1 MKSSKLVTGILA
13 LSLTVG
19 APQLAEALP
28 PSPWNIDPT
37 TGAITTSGGSLAFTF
52 VSRSAGWSHE
62 FGGYSLGHA
71 LLSTLFTIPPDTPG
85 ATASWTPAAGSY
97 LFGLVSYEVGA
108 NPITL
113 TWWSDGTQSPVDAS
127 QILKFRFTNLT
138 AYTTRMEIEDLRN
151 DGGDASK
158 CWHDQ
163 NGGYTFVENCDY
175 NDAVIDVTNTPEPAT
190 MGLIALGL
198 VGMAAA
204 GFRRRR
210 S

>member
-19 APQLAEALP
+19 APQLAEA
-28 PSPWNIDPT
+28 SPWNIDPT

-62 FGGYSLGHA
+62 FGGYSLGHV
-71 LLSTLFTIPPDTPG
+71 LLQTLFTIPVPDTPG
-85 ATASWTPAAGSY
+85 ATATWTPAAGSY

-127 QILKFRFTNLT
+127 QILKFKFTNLT

-163 NGGYTFVENCDY
+163 NGYTFVENCDY